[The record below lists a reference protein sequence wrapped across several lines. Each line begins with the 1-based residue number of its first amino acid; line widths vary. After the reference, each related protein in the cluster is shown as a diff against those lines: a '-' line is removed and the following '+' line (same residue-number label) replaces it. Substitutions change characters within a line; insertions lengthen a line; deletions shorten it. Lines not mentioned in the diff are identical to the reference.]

1 MPPSPPVSPRS
12 ALPTPMPT
20 DAAFTLPEHALS
32 EKFIAAS
39 GPGGQNVNKVATACQ
54 LRVDIFAL
62 GLHPDAYRRLKTIA
76 GSRLTAGGE
85 LIITAQRFR
94 TQESNRA
101 DARDR
106 AAALVAKALVRP
118 ERRVPTKPGK
128 AAKARRVDEK
138 KARSTVKA
146 ARGRVRDE

>member
-1 MPPSPPVSPRS
+1 
-12 ALPTPMPT
+12 
-20 DAAFTLPEHALS
+20 
-32 EKFIAAS
+32 
-39 GPGGQNVNKVATACQ
+39 
-54 LRVDIFAL
+54 
-62 GLHPDAYRRLKTIA
+62 LKTIA